1 MNQGRNPMRKGSW
14 TGHMH
19 SHLSKRVRTRR
30 GLAPD
35 SGGDSARKAL
45 WMRDGGDEGGG
56 RERTRPNEG
65 EMCQSGSLSS
75 SGPEIPHGPARRSL
89 ASLPAVRYQTRS
101 RPHSCVSLSA
111 PPLLL
116 LAFLFRT
123 ASTIRTTQ
131 SSKLRSCLAG
141 SHRSFYDTI
150 PFLVFRLVR

>member
-1 MNQGRNPMRKGSW
+1 MNQGQNPMRKGSW

-19 SHLSKRVRTRR
+19 SHLSKWVRTRR

-111 PPLLL
+111 PPASSSYFPFPNSVHHPDDAIVKIKVLPGRLSSFLL
-116 LAFLFRT
+116 
-123 ASTIRTTQ
+123 
-131 SSKLRSCLAG
+131 
-141 SHRSFYDTI
+141 
-150 PFLVFRLVR
+150 